1 MANFNVGDKVI
12 YLGCTED
19 QTNWGSNDNPDKFL
33 IEGCT
38 YYIEKVEV
46 HSWHTKL
53 TLRNIPGKFNSVSFD
68 HFRKL

>member
-1 MANFNVGDKVI
+1 MENFRAGDKVI

-53 TLRNIPGKFNSVSFD
+53 TLRNIPGKFNSVCFK
-68 HFRKL
+68 RV

>member
-1 MANFNVGDKVI
+1 MENFRAGDKVI

-19 QTNWGSNDNPDKFL
+19 QTNWASNDDPTKVL
-33 IEGCT
+33 IKGYT

-53 TLRNIPGKFNSVSFD
+53 TLRNVRGKFNSVCFEGV
-68 HFRKL
+68 